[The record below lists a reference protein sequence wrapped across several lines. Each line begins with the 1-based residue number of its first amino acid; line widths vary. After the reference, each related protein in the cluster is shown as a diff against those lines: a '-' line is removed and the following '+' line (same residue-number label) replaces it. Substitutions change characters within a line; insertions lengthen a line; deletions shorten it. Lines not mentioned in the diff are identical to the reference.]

1 VHLIRFRFLLDRAP
15 PGCPPES
22 LLCPS
27 CDPLWS
33 SIGHTPLTVAAGHT
47 QPRRTVASGAMA
59 AAGGSAV
66 PLYGAPAATAVGGMP
81 SPAGQG
87 STGAGLGESDYQA
100 ALAGKRVRKTVQ
112 STLHI
117 APGGQVRSHAPATTG
132 AAGRAGPGLP
142 DSTAG
147 GLGAAGPERVI
158 EQVMCG
164 CGVPCKLLIVNKDGP
179 NKGRP
184 FYACAKP
191 RYAT

>member
-1 VHLIRFRFLLDRAP
+1 
-15 PGCPPES
+15 
-22 LLCPS
+22 
-27 CDPLWS
+27 
-33 SIGHTPLTVAAGHT
+33 
-47 QPRRTVASGAMA
+47 M
-59 AAGGSAV
+59 AAGGGGAV
-66 PLYGAPAATAVGGMP
+66 HTNAAPTAAFAAGGLP

-87 STGAGLGESDYQA
+87 PMGVPLGESDYQA

-117 APGGQVRSHAPATTG
+117 APGGQVRSHAPTNTG
-132 AAGRAGPGLP
+132 AAGRAGLGLP